1 MQVRVLS
8 GYSSGDDVALAT
20 SLRGTY
26 ADRDAVTAM
35 FKELCDRVQGGAFRN
50 LVLNGS
56 QLEYVSSATL
66 GKLMTL
72 SRLLTQAKGRLKL
85 CCLEPQFHDI
95 LRTTRLNEVFELF
108 ETEEAALASFKE
120 KQAAV
125 AADNEKNNRGGG
137 GRPTIGPGLI
147 R

>member
-1 MQVRVLS
+1 MQVRLLS
-8 GYSSGDDVALAT
+8 NYTDGEDVALAT

-26 ADRDAVTAM
+26 ADRDAITAM

-50 LVLNGS
+50 LVLNGN

-72 SRLLTQAKGRLKL
+72 SRLVNQAKGRLKL

-95 LRTTRLNEVFELF
+95 LRTTRLNEVFEIF

-120 KQAAV
+120 KPAPV
-125 AADNEKNNRGGG
+125 AAENEKNNKGKH
-137 GRPTIGPGLI
+137 
-147 R
+147 

>member
-8 GYSSGDDVALAT
+8 AYSNGEDVAVAS

-26 ADRDAVTAM
+26 ADREAVTAM
-35 FKELCDRVQGGAFRN
+35 FKELCDRVQGGGFRN
-50 LVLNGS
+50 LVLNGD

-72 SRLLTQAKGRLKL
+72 SRLVNQARGRLKL

-95 LRTTRLNEVFELF
+95 LRTTRLNEVFEIF
-108 ETEEAALASFKE
+108 ETEEAALASFKA
-120 KQAAV
+120 KPAPAA
-125 AADNEKNNRGGG
+125 AGNDKGARS
-137 GRPTIGPGLI
+137 TH
-147 R
+147 

>member
-1 MQVRVLS
+1 MQVRILS
-8 GYSSGDDVALAT
+8 SYTNGEDVAVAT

-26 ADRDAVTAM
+26 ADRDAITAM

-72 SRLLTQAKGRLKL
+72 SRLVSQAKGRLKL

-95 LRTTRLNEVFELF
+95 LRTTRLNEVFEIF
-108 ETEEAALASFKE
+108 ESEEAALTSFKE
-120 KQAAV
+120 KPAPV
-125 AADNEKNNRGGG
+125 AAENGKNSTGKR
-137 GRPTIGPGLI
+137 
-147 R
+147 